1 MKAITTVGGAL
12 SAAHSNE
19 AQTKEINK
27 NQRRNKKGGHENSNK
42 AANRLD

>member
-1 MKAITTVGGAL
+1 MKAITTVAAAV

-27 NQRRNKKGGHENSNK
+27 KGGHKNSNK